1 MSLSLSHLLSCGSKN
16 AKSTDVEDNS
26 ASSRD
31 EASSISRHTTSMKK
45 TRSDKTF
52 IVLRASSA
60 QIEERDLVVDPENYE
75 VLSKKPSFKGHLM
88 TLRLPVLFLKIDG
101 KDEVNITRQLKVFLN
116 CLGYLMARNFI
127 IAFPITQVIN
137 LLFII
142 MILIR
147 III

>member
-1 MSLSLSHLLSCGSKN
+1 MSLSLSHLLSCGSNN
-16 AKSTDVEDNS
+16 AKSTDVEDYS

-101 KDEVNITRQLKVFLN
+101 KDEVNITLQLKVFLN

-147 III
+147 TII

>member
-45 TRSDKTF
+45 TRSDKTC

-75 VLSKKPSFKGHLM
+75 VLSKKPSFKGYLM
-88 TLRLPVLFLKIDG
+88 TSRLPILFLKIDG

-147 III
+147 TII